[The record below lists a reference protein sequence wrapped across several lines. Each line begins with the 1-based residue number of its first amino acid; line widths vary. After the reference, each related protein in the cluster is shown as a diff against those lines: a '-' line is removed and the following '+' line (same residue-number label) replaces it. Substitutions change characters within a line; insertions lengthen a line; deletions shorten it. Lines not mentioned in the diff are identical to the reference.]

1 MFIHRNTVL
10 YRLNNLKDK
19 FNLDLDNTNKII
31 MYTIQSGILLY
42 QNKHYDLFLI

>member
-10 YRLNNLKDK
+10 YRLNHLKEE
-19 FNLDLDNTNKII
+19 FMIDLNNTNKII
-31 MYTIQSGILLY
+31 MYIIMSGILLY